1 MNSMEFQSGDLTG
14 FSVKVLQFIA
24 RHGEADW
31 IFSDGMPVSGP
42 ISERFLFRDG
52 QEAPTL
58 LRSVAPCKALVR
70 EVLTLGGW
78 AVPLGA
84 KTEASLPRGWVYRE
98 PLGVFPGLE
107 IKDYEFLS
115 SWTEADETG
124 EIRKLLK
131 SIGAKGWPLLS
142 GGLGA
147 LCLDGLLDW
156 SEPWDNEQERSRLVF
171 RVTDLGLR
179 WAFNSVPVDRYDDF
193 PFTGWPSTSV
203 FGVTGG
209 PSGFSD
215 KLLLSL
221 KN

>member
-14 FSVKVLQFIA
+14 FSVRVLQFIA

-31 IFSDGMPVSGP
+31 IFPDGGPVPGP
-42 ISERFLFRDG
+42 ISEQIVYPKG

-58 LRSVAPCKALVR
+58 LRSVAPCKALSK
-70 EVLTLGGW
+70 GPIG
-78 AVPLGA
+78 
-84 KTEASLPRGWVYRE
+84 KNTEASLPRGWEYRG

-115 SWTEADETG
+115 SWKEAAETG
-124 EIRKLLK
+124 ETRKLLK
-131 SIGAKGWPLLS
+131 PIGAKGWPLLS

-156 SEPWDNEQERSRLVF
+156 SEPYDAENARSRLVF
-171 RVTDLGLR
+171 RVTDIGLR
-179 WAFNSVPVDRYDDF
+179 WAFGSVPVDRYDHLS
-193 PFTGWPSTSV
+193 FTGWPSTSV

-209 PSGFSD
+209 PFGFSD

-221 KN
+221 KK